1 MLNKMATYFEF
12 KHLHTRWRQ
21 EIIAGVTTFL
31 TMVYIVMV
39 NPAILSQAGLD
50 AGTAFMATC
59 IVAALGS
66 ILCGLW
72 SNYPIALAPSM
83 ALNAYFT
90 FSVVKSGQLTLGQA
104 LACVVIAG
112 FVFFLLTLLRI
123 RDWLLRAIPPALSHA
138 IGAGIGLFIGFIG
151 LKQLGIVVSN
161 PDTLVAIGN
170 ITSMPI
176 LLGFFGFIL
185 MIVLDTYR
193 IPGAILLSIVA
204 TSILGSLFGLNHF
217 HGSILQF
224 PTLSTTSNI
233 IDFHGL
239 MNSHGIMV
247 IFTFLLVAL
256 FDSTGTLL
264 SLLYQAGLAGNPRT
278 LRRISLAFYA
288 ESLVTMLGGWLGT
301 STTGPYVEN
310 ASGIAAGGKSGITAI
325 TVGVLF
331 ILIIWLAPLA
341 TSIPVFAYAP
351 ALLFVAYKMCSH
363 LALIDWSAP
372 TEGFPA
378 VLIILLIPLTFSIAN
393 GIACGFI
400 VYVIVQLAS
409 GKRKDLHWSTWLLFA
424 VFLMYLALVNKH

>member
-1 MLNKMATYFEF
+1 MLNRLAHYFEL
-12 KHLHTRWRQ
+12 KHLHTNWRQ
-21 EIIAGVTTFL
+21 EIIAGITTFV

-39 NPAILSQAGLD
+39 NPAILGQAGVDLS
-50 AGTAFMATC
+50 TAFMATC

-66 ILCGLW
+66 ILCGLF

-90 FSVVKSGQLTLGQA
+90 FSVVKSGQLILGQA
-104 LACVVIAG
+104 LACVIIAG
-112 FVFFLLTLLRI
+112 FIFFLLTLLRV
-123 RDWLLRAIPPALSHA
+123 RDWLLKAIPPPLSHA

-151 LKQLGIVVSN
+151 LKQLGVVVPH
-161 PDTLVAIGN
+161 PDTLVALGN
-170 ITSMPI
+170 ITSLPI
-176 LLGFFGFIL
+176 ILGFVGFVF
-185 MIVLDTYR
+185 MIVLDTYK
-193 IPGAILLSIVA
+193 IPGAILLSIV
-204 TSILGSLFGLNHF
+204 TTTLLGNLLGLNHF
-217 HGSILQF
+217 SGSLLQL
-224 PTLSTTSNI
+224 PTLTPVWNI

-239 MNSHGIMV
+239 MNSHGIMI

-278 LRRISLAFYA
+278 LKRISRAFYA
-288 ESLVTMLGGWLGT
+288 ESMVTMLGGAIGT

-310 ASGIAAGGKSGITAI
+310 AAGIAAGGRTGVTAI
-325 TVGVLF
+325 TVGILF
-331 ILIIWLAPLA
+331 IFMMLLAPLA
-341 TSIPVFAYAP
+341 TAIPVFAYAP

-363 LALIDWSAP
+363 LGQIDWSSP

-400 VYVIVQLAS
+400 VYVIVHVAA
-409 GKRKDLHWSTWLLFA
+409 GKVRELHWSTWLLFA
-424 VFLMYLALVNKH
+424 VFLMYLALVNHH